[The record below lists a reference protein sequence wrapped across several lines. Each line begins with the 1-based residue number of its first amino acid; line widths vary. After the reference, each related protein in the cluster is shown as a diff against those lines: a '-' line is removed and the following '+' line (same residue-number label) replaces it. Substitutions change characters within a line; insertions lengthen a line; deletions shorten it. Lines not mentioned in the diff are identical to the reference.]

1 MQVFGFLNINKKVF
15 FVNTNS
21 MNELIKFKFLI
32 SFLDSFRFG
41 AFTDEFA
48 EYYLDNMIAHAED
61 NLLEC
66 ILTLKF
72 MGITQNNKDIDE
84 YIEIA
89 KKYYEKAIADSPY

>member
-1 MQVFGFLNINKKVF
+1 
-15 FVNTNS
+15 
-21 MNELIKFKFLI
+21 
-32 SFLDSFRFG
+32 
-41 AFTDEFA
+41 
-48 EYYLDNMIAHAED
+48 MIAYAED